1 MRAAGP
7 AERAAGRGPDQ
18 PPSGPSSLASAA
30 AVALADP
37 PAMLA
42 AAPAHTS
49 QAPFQEPTDPP
60 ALGEGQPGTSAPTLQ
75 QPSQQPSQ
83 PSQQPSQQPAQ
94 QPSQQ
99 PAQQPSQQPA
109 QQPSQQPAQQPSQQ
123 PAQQPSQQP
132 APPALPDPSY
142 AYGASNDFVELMQ
155 VNQCGDIQTS
165 TTLIFSP
172 PRTTMGPLTVQVAA
186 TYPVALCI
194 AHDGTLL
201 VPNHGNDSVFR
212 DTDLASQLEGRNL
225 FEDDTQTLLS
235 RLTIMKPPDSAPLW
249 SLHNPPT

>member
-1 MRAAGP
+1 MRGTAVLCACARPAMRAPVP
-7 AERAAGRGPDQ
+7 AERAPGRGPDQ

-37 PAMLA
+37 PGMLA

-83 PSQQPSQQPAQ
+83 PS
-94 QPSQQ
+94 
-99 PAQQPSQQPA
+99 

-235 RLTIMKPPDSAPLW
+235 RFTIMKPPDSAPLW

>member
-60 ALGEGQPGTSAPTLQ
+60 TLGEGQPGTSAPTLQ
-75 QPSQQPSQ
+75 QPS
-83 PSQQPSQQPAQ
+83 
-94 QPSQQ
+94 
-99 PAQQPSQQPA
+99 QQPSQQPA

>member
-1 MRAAGP
+1 MRAPVP
-7 AERAAGRGPDQ
+7 AERAPGRGPDQ

-60 ALGEGQPGTSAPTLQ
+60 TLGEGQPGTSAPTLQ

-83 PSQQPSQQPAQ
+83 PS
-94 QPSQQ
+94 
-99 PAQQPSQQPA
+99 QQPSQQPA

>member
-1 MRAAGP
+1 MR
-7 AERAAGRGPDQ
+7 
-18 PPSGPSSLASAA
+18 PSSGRINIPSF
-30 AVALADP
+30 VRVR
-37 PAMLA
+37 
-42 AAPAHTS
+42 S
-49 QAPFQEPTDPP
+49 RG
-60 ALGEGQPGTSAPTLQ
+60 GEFY
-75 QPSQQPSQ
+75 
-83 PSQQPSQQPAQ
+83 
-94 QPSQQ
+94 
-99 PAQQPSQQPA
+99 
-109 QQPSQQPAQQPSQQ
+109 
-123 PAQQPSQQP
+123 
-132 APPALPDPSY
+132 LPDPSY

>member
-1 MRAAGP
+1 
-7 AERAAGRGPDQ
+7 
-18 PPSGPSSLASAA
+18 
-30 AVALADP
+30 
-37 PAMLA
+37 
-42 AAPAHTS
+42 
-49 QAPFQEPTDPP
+49 
-60 ALGEGQPGTSAPTLQ
+60 
-75 QPSQQPSQ
+75 
-83 PSQQPSQQPAQ
+83 
-94 QPSQQ
+94 
-99 PAQQPSQQPA
+99 
-109 QQPSQQPAQQPSQQ
+109 
-123 PAQQPSQQP
+123 
-132 APPALPDPSY
+132 
-142 AYGASNDFVELMQ
+142 MQ

-235 RLTIMKPPDSAPLW
+235 RFTIMKPPGSAPLW

>member
-1 MRAAGP
+1 MDDLRQPKPKMQMSGPLWRADPASLTARTTETGTAAGPTLVGYCTGTAVLCACARPAMRAPAP

-18 PPSGPSSLASAA
+18 PPPGPSSLPSAA

-49 QAPFQEPTDPP
+49 QAPFQEPTDSP
-60 ALGEGQPGTSAPTLQ
+60 ALGEGQPGTSAPTL
-75 QPSQQPSQ
+75 
-83 PSQQPSQQPAQ
+83 
-94 QPSQQ
+94 
-99 PAQQPSQQPA
+99 
-109 QQPSQQPAQQPSQQ
+109 
-123 PAQQPSQQP
+123 QQPSQQP

-194 AHDGTLL
+194 AHDGTLYINPSNL
-201 VPNHGNDSVFR
+201 TRYHACLC
-212 DTDLASQLEGRNL
+212 TILA
-225 FEDDTQTLLS
+225 
-235 RLTIMKPPDSAPLW
+235 K
-249 SLHNPPT
+249 

>member
-1 MRAAGP
+1 MRAPVP
-7 AERAAGRGPDQ
+7 AERAPGRGPDQ

-75 QPSQQPSQ
+75 QPS
-83 PSQQPSQQPAQ
+83 
-94 QPSQQ
+94 
-99 PAQQPSQQPA
+99 QQPSQQPA

-225 FEDDTQTLLS
+225 FKDDTQTLLS
-235 RLTIMKPPDSAPLW
+235 RLTIMKPPDGAPLW